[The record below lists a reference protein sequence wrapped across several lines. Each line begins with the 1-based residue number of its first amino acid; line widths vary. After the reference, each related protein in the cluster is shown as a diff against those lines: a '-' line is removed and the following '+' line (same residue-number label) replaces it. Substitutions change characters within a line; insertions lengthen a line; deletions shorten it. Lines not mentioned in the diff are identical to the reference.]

1 MTDTATVNTPTRDEQ
16 LAMEFRDIAHRVDA
30 VRWTEELS
38 GVGLNQLYLVWKW
51 LGDKADE
58 LEGKVPA

>member
-1 MTDTATVNTPTRDEQ
+1 
-16 LAMEFRDIAHRVDA
+16 VDA